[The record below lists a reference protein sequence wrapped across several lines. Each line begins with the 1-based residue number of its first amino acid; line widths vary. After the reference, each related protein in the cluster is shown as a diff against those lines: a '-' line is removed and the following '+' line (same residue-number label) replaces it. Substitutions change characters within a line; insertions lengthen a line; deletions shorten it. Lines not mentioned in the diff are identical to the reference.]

1 MKERKLH
8 ILRLLLVGF
17 LFGFTCKT
25 HSQLDLVSSQQID
38 FSTAVRTIQSGNW
51 TDASIWSNGQVP
63 TANTDVIIDD
73 NHTVYIDQQG
83 ENSNQIVDLCKN
95 LKINQLAV
103 LQMGHNTPSF
113 SKDLRINGSIL
124 CNGTFSA
131 GRNQPSGSGNGLI
144 YDYNSRI
151 YLSLNQTN
159 TYISGSGYFHP
170 RTVNIVGGSGETNLI
185 VDIYNMVLDEN
196 FVAKSNNRVKIS
208 IERYSYV
215 NVKKVLGLTGSTYQ
229 YSSSTAKADLSI
241 KGVLLTDD
249 LSLFTKNTTSGES
262 SSITIE
268 DGGVLQ
274 TQKIN
279 NGNLNKKTENS
290 GYQLTINDGGLLKLG
305 EGINFSNLTL
315 SNPNFLL
322 TNNGEIRYHY
332 SETLSDETTITNN
345 IDSHDPNEG
354 GNVSGIED
362 VFGASHIAGWYNET
376 DNPYMLEGLDR
387 YKDFGSSAIKTTLSA
402 ENGKMFSAY
411 PFNHSWPNFQ
421 TLKEIAQHQ
430 YIDSLFSRNHIKTHT
445 FWTTTRNKGDWKKG
459 PDFDHQSFLNE
470 EQQFYDLTKHLLV
483 TYGSMNKTFVYQ
495 NWEGDWMLR
504 GQGVLWE
511 TNPSLIPDDVEW
523 DIEGMARMFRA
534 RQRGTERARNEHSS
548 ATAKVF
554 NGIEFNKLWWK
565 DGQVRKT
572 MMDSNIPSII
582 GNVVPA
588 TRLDLTSWSAYDG
601 GWTNNENP
609 EGHAMYKGLQI
620 ARYFTSETG
629 DLHANFPVQIGEF
642 AINEN
647 PPYNGNNTKTKIE
660 TRYGRYIGVAL
671 SLGIPNF
678 YLWNLYCS
686 GQQGAPEGFTW
697 QKGVQY
703 EDELLYEWMDG
714 KWLIEPDGSWGHGAN
729 FLMQQWNNTFT
740 ANNGSWNSASNWSK
754 GRVPITTDNVFIPAD
769 KTAVIDTS
777 ISNFSS
783 LNNEGVINV
792 NTEGILKTSNNLVN
806 NGTINLDSN
815 NDNSSVLMV
824 EGNTAIGKVTYSR
837 GGLKAQK
844 WSLIMPLVSGQKI
857 KEFAEKSSNNILQ
870 NNDAPKKYAIGYYD
884 DDQSIGNKWQY
895 YDENVDENIQFS
907 SNRSYAISRDSD
919 GAVEFTGTIVNK
931 DFDKSV
937 IDGKWNAIGNPYTT
951 YYPANKNNN
960 NSFLNDSYDVLD
972 NNYKAIY
979 VWNTEQEKYLAVS
992 ELSIEN
998 KALAPGQGFFVKMKT
1013 GNVSIPFKRT
1023 KRIVKPQ
1030 SGNNQF
1036 NKTDNKS
1043 VTLIVNNGQYSV
1055 KTNIKL
1061 LENSTQG
1068 FDVGFDIGNF
1078 NGASFDV
1085 FSYLADNSNNLKYT
1099 IQSIP
1104 YINDQTT
1111 SIPLGIQIS
1120 ENSDLII
1127 NAIHDGLN
1135 EDAVLLLEDRLTNT
1149 YTDITDALNEYSITN
1164 ISNTNNALK
1173 DRFFLHITSNI
1184 VLSSSNTEF
1193 IYKNRF
1199 YVDGYKLILKQIKE
1213 ETKITIFNSLG
1224 QKVFQKLINTDENIN
1239 LSDTLNQGYYIVQM
1253 KSRNSV
1259 TNKKIFFS
1267 Y

>member
-1 MKERKLH
+1 MKRKDKYFLEF
-8 ILRLLLVGF
+8 LVLAFLIGF
-17 LFGFTCKT
+17 NNNTY
-25 HSQLDLVSSQQID
+25 SQLNLVSGQQID
-38 FSTAVRTIQSGNW
+38 FSNAISTLKSGNW

-63 TANTDVIIDD
+63 AANTDVIINN
-73 NHTVYIDQQG
+73 NHTIYIDQQG
-83 ENSNQIVDLCKN
+83 ATSGQIIDLCRN
-95 LKINQLAV
+95 LQIKQSAILK
-103 LQMGHNTPSF
+103 MGHNTPSF

-124 CNGTFSA
+124 CNGTFSS
-131 GRNQPSGSGNGLI
+131 GRNQPNGSGDGLI

-170 RTVNIVGGSGETNLI
+170 RTINITGGSSETNLI
-185 VDIYNMVLDEN
+185 VDIYNMVLDDN
-196 FVAKSNNRVKIS
+196 FVAKSNNRVSIS

-229 YSSSTAKADLSI
+229 FSSVTAKADLTI
-241 KGVLLTDD
+241 KGILLLDD
-249 LSLFTKNTTSGES
+249 VSLFTRNTTSGES

-268 DGGVLQ
+268 DGGILH

-279 NGNLNKKTENS
+279 NGNLNKKTENA
-290 GYQLTINDGGLLKLG
+290 GYQFTINNGGLLKLG

-322 TNNGEIRYHY
+322 TNNGEIRHHY

-345 IDSHDPNEG
+345 MNNHDPNQG
-354 GNVSGIED
+354 GNTSGIED

-376 DNPYMLEGLDR
+376 DKPYMLEGLNR
-387 YKDFGSSAIKTTLSA
+387 YKDFGSSAIKTTLSTI
-402 ENGKMFSAY
+402 NGKMYSAY
-411 PFNHSWPNFQ
+411 PFNHTWPNFQ
-421 TLKEIAQHQ
+421 TLKDVAQHQ
-430 YIDSLFSRNHIKTHT
+430 YIDSLFQSKYIKTHT
-445 FWTTTRNKGDWKKG
+445 FWTTSKNKGDWKKG

-511 TNPSLIPDDVEW
+511 QNPSLIPDDIEW

-534 RQRGTERARNEHSS
+534 RQRGTERARKEYPH

-554 NGIEFNKLWWK
+554 NGTEFNKLWWK

-572 MMDSNIPSII
+572 MMDSNIPSVI

-629 DLHANFPVQIGEF
+629 DLHSNFPVQIGEF

-686 GQQGAPEGFTW
+686 GQQGTPNGFSW
-697 QKGVQY
+697 EKGAQY
-703 EDELLYEWMDG
+703 EDELLYDWMDG
-714 KWLIEPDGSWGHGAN
+714 KWLIEPDGTWGHAAN

-740 ANNGSWNSASNWSK
+740 SNNGNWNSASNWSK
-754 GRVPITTDNVFIPAD
+754 GRVPIATDNVFIPAG

-777 ISNFSS
+777 ISGFNS
-783 LNNEGVINV
+783 LNNQGTINV
-792 NTEGILKTSNNLVN
+792 NVEGILKTNNNFVN
-806 NGTINLDSN
+806 NGTINLYSN
-815 NDNSSVLMV
+815 NANSSVLMV
-824 EGNTAIGKVTYSR
+824 KGNTAIGKVTYSR
-837 GGLKAQK
+837 GGLKDQK
-844 WSLIMPLVSGQKI
+844 WSLIMPLVSGQRI
-857 KEFAEKSSNNILQ
+857 KEFAENSSNNIQQ
-870 NNDAPKKYAIGYYD
+870 NNDTPKKYAIGYYD
-884 DDQSIGNKWQY
+884 DNQNAGNKWQY
-895 YDENVDENIQFS
+895 YDENIDENIQFS
-907 SNRSYAISRDSD
+907 SNRSYAMSRNSD
-919 GAVEFTGTIVNK
+919 GAVQFTGTIVNK
-931 DFDKSV
+931 DFTKSV

-960 NSFLNDSYDVLD
+960 SSILNDSFDALD

-979 VWNTEQEKYLAVS
+979 VWDSEQEKYLAVS
-992 ELSIEN
+992 ELCPEN
-998 KALAPGQGFFVKMKT
+998 RALAPGQGFFVKMKT
-1013 GNVSIPFKRT
+1013 GNITIPFKRT
-1023 KRIVKPQ
+1023 KRMLKPQ

-1036 NKTDNKS
+1036 NKTNNKS
-1043 VTLIVNNGQYSV
+1043 ITVIVNNGQHEV
-1055 KTNIKL
+1055 KTDIKL
-1061 LENSTQG
+1061 MENASLG
-1068 FDVGFDIGNF
+1068 FDIGFDIGNF

-1085 FSYLADNSNNLKYT
+1085 FSYLANSSNTIKYT

-1104 YINDQTT
+1104 YIEDQST

-1120 ENSDLII
+1120 ENSNFII
-1127 NAIHDGLN
+1127 KAIHNDLN
-1135 EDAVLLLEDRLTNT
+1135 EDTVLLLEDRLTNT
-1149 YTDITDALNEYSITN
+1149 YTDITNTSNEYSITE
-1164 ISNTNNALK
+1164 ISNANNILK
-1173 DRFFLHITSNI
+1173 DRFFLHITSNT
-1184 VLSSSNTEF
+1184 VLNSINHELLKKSC
-1193 IYKNRF
+1193 F
-1199 YVDGYKLILKQIKE
+1199 YLKGHNLILKQIKE
-1213 ETKITIFNSLG
+1213 ETNISIFNSLG

-1239 LSDTLNQGYYIVQM
+1239 LSGTLNQGYYIVRI
-1253 KSRNSV
+1253 KSKNSDIS
-1259 TNKKIFFS
+1259 KKMLFS
-1267 Y
+1267 S